1 MKTHWVIQS
10 AEPATGG
17 AEAARGR
24 HPFEASARPPPV
36 AAQAHARIAAVQ
48 GTVVS
53 LVAALALL
61 ASQLADAP
69 APDLGSLALT
79 LLFVAGVTFPF
90 AWFGIYAARRWV
102 RLPPLP
108 LLGALTGTDAV
119 PPRAALIPAVAVVG
133 ALVLIVGSIPMTA
146 LLPSD
151 VDATEDNPLTSM
163 SGAQLLVAF
172 LLVIDEEILFRLILL
187 FPIAALL
194 HARADPERRGHP
206 GVRAWIAILIAGVL
220 FGLAHYGNAAYLTNV
235 SLQQWLIYSVIQKGL
250 LGGAVFGYI
259 TWRWGLEASILTH
272 YGSNVMLVLIGF
284 IAATSGG

>member
-1 MKTHWVIQS
+1 M
-10 AEPATGG
+10 
-17 AEAARGR
+17 
-24 HPFEASARPPPV
+24 
-36 AAQAHARIAAVQ
+36 AAQAHARIAVVQAV
-48 GTVVS
+48 VVS
-53 LVAALALL
+53 VVAALALV

-69 APDLGSLALT
+69 LPSIDSLAAT
-79 LLFVAGVTFPF
+79 VLFIAAVTFPF

-108 LLGALTGTDAV
+108 LLGALARTDAP
-119 PPRAALIPAVAVVG
+119 PPRARLIPAVAVVG
-133 ALVLIVGSIPMTA
+133 ALVLIVGSIPMTF
-146 LLPSD
+146 LLPPD
-151 VDATEDNPLTSM
+151 VDATDDNPLTSM

-172 LLVIDEEILFRLILL
+172 LLVIDEEILFRLIIL

-194 HARADPERRGHP
+194 GARGDPERRGHP

-220 FGLAHYGNAAYLTNV
+220 FGLAHFGNAAYLTNV
-235 SLQQWLIYSVIQKGL
+235 SLQQWLIYSVIQKGF